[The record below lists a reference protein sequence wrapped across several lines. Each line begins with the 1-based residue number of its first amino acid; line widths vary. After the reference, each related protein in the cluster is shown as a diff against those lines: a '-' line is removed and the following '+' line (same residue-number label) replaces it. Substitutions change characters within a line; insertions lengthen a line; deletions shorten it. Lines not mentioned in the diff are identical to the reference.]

1 MGPSNYSAPEAIG
14 YGWRAFQQYAGPLL
28 AATLIAILV
37 PVVVQGIGV
46 ALGGGQVFR
55 IEANT
60 DSGFDYEF
68 SGLGLVFQ
76 LVSMLVSMFLSAAV
90 IRLGLDI
97 VDGNEVSVGAMF
109 TRINFGQ
116 VLIAAILLSIAMTIG
131 LVLCVLPGLVVAV
144 LTFMTNYFIVGKQQ
158 DAITAIKSSVSLVT
172 SNFGSLV
179 VLFLLS
185 VLCMFAGLLA
195 CCVGIVVAAPVVG
208 VATAYTFR
216 TLQSEPVRPL

>member
-1 MGPSNYSAPEAIG
+1 M
-14 YGWRAFQQYAGPLL
+14 FAGPLL
-28 AATLIAILV
+28 AATLIAIVV
-37 PVVVQGIGV
+37 PAVVQGVGAAI
-46 ALGGGQVFR
+46 GGGQVFKF
-55 IEANT
+55 EAST
-60 DSGFDYEF
+60 DGGVDYEF
-68 SGLGLVFQ
+68 SSVGLVFQ
-76 LVSMLVSMFLSAAV
+76 LLSMLVSIFLSAAV

-97 VDGNEVSVGAMF
+97 VDGNEVSVGGMF

-116 VLIAAILLSIAMTIG
+116 VLIAAILLTIATTIG

-144 LTFMTNYFIVGKQQ
+144 LTFLTNYFIVGKQQ

-172 SNFGSLV
+172 SNFGALV

-185 VLCMFAGLLA
+185 VLCMVAGLLA

-216 TLQSEPVRPL
+216 FLQSEPVRPL